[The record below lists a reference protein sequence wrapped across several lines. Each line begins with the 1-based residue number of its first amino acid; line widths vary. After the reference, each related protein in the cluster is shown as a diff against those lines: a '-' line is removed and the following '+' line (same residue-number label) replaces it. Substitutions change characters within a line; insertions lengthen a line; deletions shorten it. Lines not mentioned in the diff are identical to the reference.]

1 MEEKLMSI
9 KEVAEFLGVS
19 KMAIYKWAKKGFIPC
34 LRVGRQYR
42 FIKEEIIEWAK
53 KRGSRGRMREKRVNQ
68 FI

>member
-1 MEEKLMSI
+1 MQEKLMSI

-53 KRGSRGRMREKRVNQ
+53 RRGSKGRIREERVNQ
-68 FI
+68 YT

>member
-1 MEEKLMSI
+1 MSI

-53 KRGSRGRMREKRVNQ
+53 RRGSKGRIREERVNQ
-68 FI
+68 YT

>member
-1 MEEKLMSI
+1 MSI

-19 KMAIYKWAKKGFIPC
+19 KIAIYKWAKKGFIPC

-53 KRGSRGRMREKRVNQ
+53 KRGSKGRMREEKVNQ
-68 FI
+68 YT